1 MQIVTF
7 RPGLTG
13 HRLYLVITR
22 AYSRLSDRL
31 LPLRHAPAEGPWIRN
46 RSGHQA
52 FRARAFRA
60 KDGTWRGQV
69 TFRTGWHAAEYRY
82 GTLNTAAGHYRRRRD
97 AFRAASLLAGQMA
110 TLRCRF
116 N

>member
-13 HRLYLVITR
+13 HRLYL
-22 AYSRLSDRL
+22 ACFDALSRLSDRL

-60 KDGTWRGQV
+60 KDGSWRCQV
-69 TFRTGWHAAEYRY
+69 TVRTGWHAAEYRY
-82 GTLNTAAGHYRRRRD
+82 GTLNAAAGHYRRRRD

>member
-1 MQIVTF
+1 VQILTL

-13 HRLYLVITR
+13 HRLYLALSG
-22 AYSRLSDRL
+22 AYSRLSDWL

-52 FRARAFRA
+52 FRARAFRTV
-60 KDGTWRGQV
+60 DGVWRGQV
-69 TFRTGWHAAEYRY
+69 TIRTGWHAAEYRY
-82 GTLNTAAGHYRRRRD
+82 GTLNAAAGHYRRRQD
-97 AFRAASLLAGQMA
+97 AFRSACLLAGQMA

>member
-13 HRLYLVITR
+13 RHLYLVLSW
-22 AYSRLSDRL
+22 AYSRLSDQL
-31 LPLRHAPAEGPWIRN
+31 LPQWHAPAEGPWIPN
-46 RSGHQA
+46 CSGHQA
-52 FRARAFRA
+52 YRARAFRA
-60 KDGTWRGQV
+60 KDGSWRCQV
-69 TFRTGWHAAEYRY
+69 TVRTGWHAAEYRY
-82 GTLNTAAGHYRRRRD
+82 GTLNAAAGHYRRRRD